1 MKPKISRII
10 AAMLS
15 ACFIVSAAAC
25 SNEQNNTSN
34 TVSEKTY
41 SISDDEDTAK
51 NNNDDTSADNTESS
65 LTDTSY
71 DDASV
76 PDIEDPTPQD
86 DGEYINGLLVY
97 NGVAY
102 EQFFGDD
109 DMAEN
114 YSDVISTIKNSLGSD
129 IKMYNVLIPTH
140 CGITLPDKFKD
151 TVASQEEYLNTITN
165 SYSAEGIIPVNTYST
180 MMQHRDEYLYFNT
193 DHHWTGRAAYYAYA
207 DFCKAARIDAIPISS
222 MTSKKIEGY
231 QGSLADSDIPG
242 LDNLKDDY
250 VEYFTVDMDISTTL
264 YDDYGNDPTDYAL
277 LHEYAEGINA
287 YGVFLGGDQP
297 IIVSKNSDGNGK
309 KIAVVKESYGNAFCP
324 FIAYTYSETHMID
337 SRYAEINLNQYL
349 RDNDI
354 NEVIFI
360 NNAMASATY
369 QRCEELRS
377 LVD

>member
-1 MKPKISRII
+1 MKQKAILLFSCI
-10 AAMLS
+10 L
-15 ACFIVSAAAC
+15 AAALC
-25 SNEQNNTSN
+25 VSGCGENTTSSSSAKEES
-34 TVSEKTY
+34 TAAVVSENPE
-41 SISDDEDTAK
+41 SSVQED
-51 NNNDDTSADNTESS
+51 TESS
-65 LTDTSY
+65 TEEGSI
-71 DDASV
+71 
-76 PDIEDPTPQD
+76 PEIQDPTPD
-86 DGEYINGLLVY
+86 DEGEYINGLLVY

-114 YSDVISTIKNSLGSD
+114 YADVMSSIKKSLGD
-129 IKMYNVLIPTH
+129 GITMYNVLIPTH

-151 TVASQEEYLNTITN
+151 TVASQEDYLNKIT
-165 SYSAEGIIPVNTYST
+165 SGYSVDGIIPVNTYTT

-207 DFCKAARIDAIPISS
+207 DFCKTAGIDAIPLNS

-231 QGSLADSDIPG
+231 QGSLSDSDVPG

-250 VEYFTVDMDISTTL
+250 VEYFTIDKDIDTTL
-264 YDDYGNDPTDYAL
+264 YDDEGNNPSDYAL

-297 IIVSKNSDGNGK
+297 IIVSENKNGNGK

-349 RDNDI
+349 ADNDI
-354 NEVIFI
+354 DEVIFI

-369 QRCEELRS
+369 QRCEELES
-377 LVD
+377 LVS